1 MNLEHVTEQLSK
13 QIASLADVQAV
24 DRENPEPMSLS
35 ESSAD
40 IFVRRLIVT
49 WSDGSKY
56 RVEVRPTP

>member
-1 MNLEHVTEQLSK
+1 MNLEHVTEQLTK
-13 QIASLADVQAV
+13 QIRSLAEIQAV
-24 DRENPEPMSLS
+24 EPESPEPMALS

-56 RVEVRPTP
+56 RVEIRPTL